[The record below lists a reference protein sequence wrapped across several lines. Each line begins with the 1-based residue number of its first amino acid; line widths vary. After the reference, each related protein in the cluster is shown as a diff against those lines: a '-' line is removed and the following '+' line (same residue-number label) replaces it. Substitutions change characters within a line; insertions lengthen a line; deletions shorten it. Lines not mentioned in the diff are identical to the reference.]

1 MEARL
6 MLLWDS
12 LLEVLGPEGGLV
24 SRKETVEVKGSL
36 EPMGKAVAVKTK
48 EATGQVKIQQ
58 VGVRGILTPIG
69 LVLSAHAT
77 IEESTSYLS
86 AEPSSSWIPIRG
98 GTLFSMKSC
107 VSFALEILIRH
118 PCALRR
124 IQAGSP
130 VTFRIV
136 ENGTAGSCMEP

>member
-58 VGVRGILTPIG
+58 VGVRGIPIG

-136 ENGTAGSCMEP
+136 ENGTAGSCMEL

>member
-1 MEARL
+1 

-36 EPMGKAVAVKTK
+36 ELMGKAVAVKTK

-86 AEPSSSWIPIRG
+86 EEPSSS
-98 GTLFSMKSC
+98 
-107 VSFALEILIRH
+107 
-118 PCALRR
+118 
-124 IQAGSP
+124 
-130 VTFRIV
+130 
-136 ENGTAGSCMEP
+136 